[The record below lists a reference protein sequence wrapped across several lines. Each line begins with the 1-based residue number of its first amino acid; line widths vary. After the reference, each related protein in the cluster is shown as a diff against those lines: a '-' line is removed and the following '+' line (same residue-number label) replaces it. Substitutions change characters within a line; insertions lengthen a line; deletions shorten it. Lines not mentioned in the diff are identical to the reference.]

1 MIDARSTIPTR
12 RPLLRRL
19 ADTLRGAYLRQLI
32 RAAEMDALRHEWHA
46 TIEPRLATVA
56 RQRAAE
62 LRVQL
67 ARLA

>member
-1 MIDARSTIPTR
+1 MHSRCTIPTH

-19 ADTLRGAYLRQLI
+19 ADALHAAYLRQMI
-32 RAAEMDALRHEWHA
+32 SAADTDAARHDWHA
-46 TIEPRLATVA
+46 ENEPALATLA

>member
-1 MIDARSTIPTR
+1 MSGSTITPTR

-19 ADTLRGAYLRQLI
+19 ADAALAIYLRQMI
-32 RAAEMDALRHEWHA
+32 SAAETDAVRHDWHA
-46 TIEPRLATVA
+46 ENEPALATLA

>member
-1 MIDARSTIPTR
+1 MSGSTITPTR
-12 RPLLRRL
+12 RPLLRRMADAVL
-19 ADTLRGAYLRQLI
+19 ALYLRQMIL
-32 RAAEMDALRHEWHA
+32 AADIDAARHDWHA
-46 TIEPRLATVA
+46 ENEPALATLA